1 MKIGKFIIIFFSVAV
16 FAVYINSCSYLT
28 YSTVTKSSNTD
39 SAYSEPEP
47 DYDVTLDFDYQD
59 FTSYLYM
66 GNRIENFTAYFNTYF
81 KAQQDYD
88 EAFDEFRLSF
98 IAIFNRSIDSLLV
111 NPPVTQSVKDKLN
124 KSIERSSKIIQFHKN
139 SKYIDD
145 AVLLIGKSYYFLSD
159 YINAERKFNEFLS
172 KFSSSVLTDEA
183 ILYLARTKNKLS
195 KDKEAENI
203 YLRLLENE
211 TEGEIKS
218 LAARDY
224 GVLEYRKGR
233 PEEAAKYF
241 RKSIEYTNDNV
252 RKAESQFILAK
263 LVSLYEPELAAAE
276 YNKVLDY
283 TSDFDLS
290 FYGRLNYAKGLTY
303 NKKFNLADEEL
314 TSLRKK
320 YRDEIG
326 YAQLVDL
333 ELANN
338 LYAQNKIN
346 EAMDKYYEVIVK
358 YPNSIASADAYYFI
372 GRHEEE
378 IENDYL
384 NALVNYKKSVQENA
398 SSDYYLLVSE
408 KVSDLDR
415 YFTLQS
421 EVTDSE
427 PINIPEN
434 NFEVEKYRA
443 FYNEEKGIEQFNET
457 NKGGN
462 NNDGNDKSG
471 NENDGDQRGDGKGK
485 SGGYKNHYF
494 KNPGDST
501 EDPIRDGKWDEE
513 QPRNPENSDPGG
525 NQNNPG
531 KKNNPGD
538 EKNSDKTEKDE
549 SATDI
554 DTSNVNTDSLKRVQ
568 EELDLKAKKDKEF
581 NGYYE
586 LAELFTYKLDRSDS
600 AEFYLNLLLQKFNEP
615 EQQSKVLYTLG
626 NFYKSTGKDV
636 KAMETFS
643 KLIGDYSNTIYAIE
657 AKKIIGEVITEDDVV
672 TGTSDIDFKKALE
685 LYNDQKYSEAVDLLR
700 NIRSNARQDSIKA
713 KALYGIGFVFENG
726 PLNKDSSLYYYGV
739 LRSEYPES
747 IYTQKISELLDYF
760 AALEENNAN
769 DSLNRN
775 SENDTLNDLSDTNNV
790 APQEIN
796 NEDDKK
802 EEVVN
807 PEDENNKT
815 ENTEVSPEET
825 GQDGKSQLTPEEIQE
840 MLREAEKEGGDP
852 PPPPPDN

>member
-1 MKIGKFIIIFFSVAV
+1 LKISRFIIIFISAVIFSI
-16 FAVYINSCSYLT
+16 YLNSCSYLT
-28 YSTVTKSSNTD
+28 YTTVTKSSNTD
-39 SAYSEPEP
+39 STYAESEP

-145 AVLLIGKSYYFLSD
+145 AVLLIGKSYYFLTD

-183 ILYLARTKNKLS
+183 ILYLARTKNKLG
-195 KDKEAENI
+195 KEKEAESI
-203 YLRLLENE
+203 YLSLLKNE

-224 GVLEYRKGR
+224 GVLEYSKGK
-233 PEEAAKYF
+233 PESAAKYF
-241 RKSIEYTNDNV
+241 RNSIEYTNDNV
-252 RKAESQFILAK
+252 RRAEGQFVLAK
-263 LVSLYEPELAAAE
+263 LVSIYKPELAAKE
-276 YNKVLDY
+276 YKEVLDY

-290 FYGRLNYAKGLTY
+290 FYGRLNYAKGLTF

-320 YRDEIG
+320 YRDEVG
-326 YAQLVDL
+326 YSQLVDL

-338 LYAQNKIN
+338 LFAQDKIN
-346 EAMDKYYEVIVK
+346 EAMNKYYEVIVK
-358 YPNSIASADAYYFI
+358 YPNSIASSDAYYFI
-372 GRHEEE
+372 GRYEEE
-378 IENDYL
+378 IKNDYL
-384 NALVNYKKSVQENA
+384 NALVNYKKSVQEN
-398 SSDYYLLVSE
+398 STSDYFTIVSE
-408 KVSDLDR
+408 KVADLDR

-421 EVTDSE
+421 EVSDSQPVE
-427 PINIPEN
+427 IPQEN
-434 NFEVEKYRA
+434 YEVEKYRA
-443 FYNEEKGIEQFNET
+443 FYNEEKGIEQLNET

-462 NNDGNDKSG
+462 NNNENNKSG
-471 NENDGDQRGDGKGK
+471 DENDGEQRGDGKGK
-485 SGGYKNHYF
+485 AGGSIILYF
-494 KNPGDST
+494 KNLRDTT
-501 EDPIRDGKWDEE
+501 EDPIREGKWNEE
-513 QPRNPENSDPGG
+513 QPENPKVTDPGG

-531 KKNNPGD
+531 KKNDGN
-538 EKNSDKTEKDE
+538 EKNTENNDASLE
-549 SATDI
+549 N
-554 DTSNVNTDSLKRVQ
+554 DTSVVNTDSLKRIQ
-568 EELDLKAKKDKEF
+568 DELDIKAKIEKEF

-600 AEFYLNLLLQKFNEP
+600 AEYYLKLLLQKFKEP
-615 EQQSKVLYTLG
+615 DQQSKVLYTLG

-636 KAMETFS
+636 KAQETFS
-643 KLIGDYSNTIYAIE
+643 KLIGDYSNTIYALE
-657 AKKIIGEVITEDDVV
+657 AKKIIGARLTDDDIV
-672 TGTSDIDFKKALE
+672 TGTADTDFKKALE
-685 LYNDQKYSEAVDLLR
+685 LYNDQKYTDAIEILR
-700 NIRSNARQDSIKA
+700 NVRANAVQDSIKA
-713 KALYGIGFVFENG
+713 KALYGIGFVYENG
-726 PLNKDSSLYYYGV
+726 TSNKDSSLYYYGV

-760 AALEENNAN
+760 AALEENDIYDSLKSKSIN
-769 DSLNRN
+769 DSLK
-775 SENDTLNDLSDTNNV
+775 DASDTNNV
-790 APQEIN
+790 APPQIN
-796 NEDDKK
+796 TEDDKK

-807 PEDENNKT
+807 PDDENKDK
-815 ENTEVSPEET
+815 ENMEVNPDNT
-825 GQDGKSQLTPEEIQE
+825 GTDGKSQLTPEEKQQL
-840 MLREAEKEGGDP
+840 LREAEKDGTD

>member
-1 MKIGKFIIIFFSVAV
+1 LKISRFIIIFFSVAV
-16 FAVYINSCSYLT
+16 FAVYLNSCSYLT
-28 YSTVTKSSNTD
+28 YTTVTKNSNTD
-39 SAYSEPEP
+39 STSSEPDP
-47 DYDVTLDFDYQD
+47 DYDVSLNFDYQD

-111 NPPVTQSVKDKLN
+111 NPPASQNVKDKLN

-172 KFSSSVLTDEA
+172 KFSSSELTDEA
-183 ILYLARTKNKLS
+183 ILYLARSKNKLN
-195 KDKEAENI
+195 KENEAENI
-203 YLRLLENE
+203 YLSLLKNE

-224 GVLEYRKGR
+224 GVLEYKKGR

-241 RKSIEYTNDNV
+241 RKAIEYTNDNV

-263 LVSLYEPELAAAE
+263 LVSLFKPELAANE
-276 YNKVLDY
+276 YKIVLDY

-303 NKKFNLADEEL
+303 NKKFSLADEEL

-338 LYAQNKIN
+338 LYAQNKLK

-358 YPNSIASADAYYFI
+358 YPNSVASADAYFFI

-398 SSDYYLLVSE
+398 SSDYYILVSE

-421 EVTDSE
+421 EVTDSQ
-427 PINIPEN
+427 PIDIPQE

-462 NNDGNDKSG
+462 NNEGNNKSG
-471 NENDGDQRGDGKGK
+471 DENDGDQRGDGKGGP
-485 SGGYKNHYF
+485 GGFNNYYF
-494 KNPGDST
+494 ENLRDST
-501 EDPIRDGKWDEE
+501 EDPIKEGKWDKE
-513 QPRNPENSDPGG
+513 QSDDQKNSGSDNSPNKDENNENNFNPG
-525 NQNNPG
+525 NQ
-531 KKNNPGD
+531 
-538 EKNSDKTEKDE
+538 DKTEKNDTE
-549 SATDI
+549 SKN
-554 DTSNVNTDSLKRVQ
+554 DTSVVNTDSLKQVQ
-568 EELDLKAKKDKEF
+568 EEIDLKTKIEKEF

-600 AEFYLNLLLQKFNEP
+600 AEFYLKLILQKFKEP
-615 EQQSKVLYTLG
+615 DQQSKVLYTLG

-636 KAMETFS
+636 KAQETFS

-672 TGTSDIDFKKALE
+672 TSTVDIDFKKALE
-685 LYNDQKYSEAVDLLR
+685 LYNDQKYTEAVDLLKS
-700 NIRSNARQDSIKA
+700 IRSNAKLDSIKA

-726 PLNKDSSLYYYGV
+726 SLNKDSSLYYYGV

-769 DSLNRN
+769 DSLNTN
-775 SENDTLNDLSDTNNV
+775 SGNDSLKNASDTNNV
-790 APQEIN
+790 APTEIN
-796 NEDDKK
+796 KEDEKK

-807 PEDENNKT
+807 PENENK
-815 ENTEVSPEET
+815 ENTDVNPEET
-825 GQDGKSQLTPEEIQE
+825 GTDVGKDQLTPEEIQE
-840 MLREAEKEGGDP
+840 MLKEAEKEGADP

>member
-1 MKIGKFIIIFFSVAV
+1 MKISRFIIIFFSVAV
-16 FAVYINSCSYLT
+16 FAVYLNSCSYLT
-28 YSTVTKSSNTD
+28 YTTVTKNSNTD
-39 SAYSEPEP
+39 STSSEPDP
-47 DYDVTLDFDYQD
+47 DYDVSLNFDYQD

-111 NPPVTQSVKDKLN
+111 NPPASQNVKDKLN

-172 KFSSSVLTDEA
+172 KFSSSELTDEA
-183 ILYLARTKNKLS
+183 ILYLARSKNKLN
-195 KDKEAENI
+195 KENEAENI
-203 YLRLLENE
+203 YLSLLKNE

-224 GVLEYRKGR
+224 GVLEYKKGR

-241 RKSIEYTNDNV
+241 RKAIEYTNDNV

-263 LVSLYEPELAAAE
+263 LVSLFKPELAANE
-276 YNKVLDY
+276 YKIVLDY

-303 NKKFNLADEEL
+303 NKKFSLADEEL

-338 LYAQNKIN
+338 LYAQNKLK

-358 YPNSIASADAYYFI
+358 YPNSVASADAYFFI

-398 SSDYYLLVSE
+398 SSDYYILVSE

-421 EVTDSE
+421 EVTDSQ
-427 PINIPEN
+427 PIDIPQE

-462 NNDGNDKSG
+462 NNEGNNKSG
-471 NENDGDQRGDGKGK
+471 DENDGDQRGDGKGGP
-485 SGGYKNHYF
+485 GGFNNYYF
-494 KNPGDST
+494 ENLSDST
-501 EDPIRDGKWDEE
+501 EDPIKEGKWDKE
-513 QPRNPENSDPGG
+513 QSDDQKNSGSDNSPNKNENNENNFNPG
-525 NQNNPG
+525 NQ
-531 KKNNPGD
+531 
-538 EKNSDKTEKDE
+538 DKTEKNDTE
-549 SATDI
+549 SKN
-554 DTSNVNTDSLKRVQ
+554 DTSVVNTDSLKQVQ
-568 EELDLKAKKDKEF
+568 EEIDLKTKIEKEF

-600 AEFYLNLLLQKFNEP
+600 AEFYLKLILQKFKEP
-615 EQQSKVLYTLG
+615 DQQSKVLYTLG

-636 KAMETFS
+636 KAQETFS

-672 TGTSDIDFKKALE
+672 TSTADIDFKKALE
-685 LYNDQKYSEAVDLLR
+685 LYNDQKYTEAVDLLR
-700 NIRSNARQDSIKA
+700 SIRSNAKLDSIKA

-726 PLNKDSSLYYYGV
+726 SLNKDSSLYYYGV

-769 DSLNRN
+769 DSLNTN
-775 SENDTLNDLSDTNNV
+775 SGNDSLKDASDTNNV
-790 APQEIN
+790 APTEIN
-796 NEDDKK
+796 NEDEKK

-807 PEDENNKT
+807 PENENK
-815 ENTEVSPEET
+815 ENTDVNPEESGT
-825 GQDGKSQLTPEEIQE
+825 DLGKDKLTPEEIQE
-840 MLREAEKEGGDP
+840 MLREAEKEGADP

>member
-1 MKIGKFIIIFFSVAV
+1 MKISRFIIIFFSVAV
-16 FAVYINSCSYLT
+16 FAVYLNSCSYLT
-28 YSTVTKSSNTD
+28 YTTVTKNSNTD
-39 SAYSEPEP
+39 STSSEPDP
-47 DYDVTLDFDYQD
+47 DYDVSLNFDYQD

-111 NPPVTQSVKDKLN
+111 NPPASQNVKDKLN

-172 KFSSSVLTDEA
+172 KFSSSELTDEA
-183 ILYLARTKNKLS
+183 ILYLARSKNKLN
-195 KDKEAENI
+195 KENEAENI
-203 YLRLLENE
+203 YLSLLKNE

-224 GVLEYRKGR
+224 GVLEYKKGR

-241 RKSIEYTNDNV
+241 RKAIEYTNDNV

-263 LVSLYEPELAAAE
+263 LVSLFKPELAANE
-276 YNKVLDY
+276 YKIVLDY

-303 NKKFNLADEEL
+303 NKKFSLADEEL

-338 LYAQNKIN
+338 LYAQNKLK

-358 YPNSIASADAYYFI
+358 YPNSVASADAYFFI

-398 SSDYYLLVSE
+398 SSDYYILVSE

-421 EVTDSE
+421 EVTDSQ
-427 PINIPEN
+427 PIDIPQE

-462 NNDGNDKSG
+462 NNEGNNKSG
-471 NENDGDQRGDGKGK
+471 DENDGDQRGDGKGGP
-485 SGGYKNHYF
+485 GGFNNYYF
-494 KNPGDST
+494 ENLRDST
-501 EDPIRDGKWDEE
+501 EDPIKEGKWDKE
-513 QPRNPENSDPGG
+513 QSDDQKNSGSDNSPNKNENNENNFNPG
-525 NQNNPG
+525 NQ
-531 KKNNPGD
+531 
-538 EKNSDKTEKDE
+538 DKTEKNDTE
-549 SATDI
+549 SKN
-554 DTSNVNTDSLKRVQ
+554 DTSVVNTDSLKQVQ
-568 EELDLKAKKDKEF
+568 EEIDLKTKIEKEF

-600 AEFYLNLLLQKFNEP
+600 AEFYLKLILQKFKEP
-615 EQQSKVLYTLG
+615 DQQSKVLYTLG

-636 KAMETFS
+636 KAQETFS

-672 TGTSDIDFKKALE
+672 TSTADIDFKKALE
-685 LYNDQKYSEAVDLLR
+685 LYNDQKYTEAVDLLR
-700 NIRSNARQDSIKA
+700 SIRSNAKLDSIRA

-726 PLNKDSSLYYYGV
+726 SLNKDSSLYYYGV

-769 DSLNRN
+769 DSLNTN
-775 SENDTLNDLSDTNNV
+775 SGNDSLKDASDTNNV
-790 APQEIN
+790 APTEIN
-796 NEDDKK
+796 NEDEKK

-807 PEDENNKT
+807 PENENK
-815 ENTEVSPEET
+815 ENTDVNPEET
-825 GQDGKSQLTPEEIQE
+825 GTDVGKDQLTPEEIQE
-840 MLREAEKEGGDP
+840 MLKEAEKEGADP

>member
-1 MKIGKFIIIFFSVAV
+1 LKISRFIIIFFSVAV
-16 FAVYINSCSYLT
+16 FAVYLNSCSYLT
-28 YSTVTKSSNTD
+28 YTTVTKNSNTD
-39 SAYSEPEP
+39 STSSEPDP
-47 DYDVTLDFDYQD
+47 DYDVSLNFDYQD

-111 NPPVTQSVKDKLN
+111 NPPASQNVKDKLN

-172 KFSSSVLTDEA
+172 KFSSSELTDEA
-183 ILYLARTKNKLS
+183 ILYLARSKNKLN
-195 KDKEAENI
+195 KENEAENI
-203 YLRLLENE
+203 YLSLLKNE

-224 GVLEYRKGR
+224 GVLEYKKGR

-241 RKSIEYTNDNV
+241 RKAIEYTNDNV

-263 LVSLYEPELAAAE
+263 LVSLFKPELAANE
-276 YNKVLDY
+276 YKIVLDY

-303 NKKFNLADEEL
+303 NKKFSLADEEL

-338 LYAQNKIN
+338 LYAQNKLK

-358 YPNSIASADAYYFI
+358 YPNSVASADAYFFI

-398 SSDYYLLVSE
+398 SSDYYILVSE

-421 EVTDSE
+421 EVTDSQ
-427 PINIPEN
+427 PIDIPQE

-462 NNDGNDKSG
+462 NNEGNNKSG
-471 NENDGDQRGDGKGK
+471 DENDGDQRGDGKGGP
-485 SGGYKNHYF
+485 GGFNNYYF
-494 KNPGDST
+494 ENLRDST
-501 EDPIRDGKWDEE
+501 EDPIKEGKWDKE
-513 QPRNPENSDPGG
+513 QSDDQKNSGSDNSPNKNENNENNFNPG
-525 NQNNPG
+525 NQ
-531 KKNNPGD
+531 
-538 EKNSDKTEKDE
+538 DKTEKNDTE
-549 SATDI
+549 SKN
-554 DTSNVNTDSLKRVQ
+554 DTSVVNTDSLKQVQ
-568 EELDLKAKKDKEF
+568 EEIDLKTKIEKEF

-600 AEFYLNLLLQKFNEP
+600 AEFYLKLILQKFKEP
-615 EQQSKVLYTLG
+615 DQQSKVLYTLG

-636 KAMETFS
+636 KAQETFS

-672 TGTSDIDFKKALE
+672 TSTADIDFKKALE
-685 LYNDQKYSEAVDLLR
+685 LYNDQKYTEAVDLLR
-700 NIRSNARQDSIKA
+700 SIRSNAKLDSIKA

-726 PLNKDSSLYYYGV
+726 SLNKDSSLYYYGV

-769 DSLNRN
+769 DSLNTN
-775 SENDTLNDLSDTNNV
+775 SGNDSLKDASDTNNV
-790 APQEIN
+790 APTEIN
-796 NEDDKK
+796 NEDEKK

-807 PEDENNKT
+807 PENENK
-815 ENTEVSPEET
+815 ENTDVNPEET
-825 GQDGKSQLTPEEIQE
+825 GTDVGKDQLTPEEIQE
-840 MLREAEKEGGDP
+840 MLKEAEKEGADP

>member
-1 MKIGKFIIIFFSVAV
+1 MKISRFIIIFFSVAV
-16 FAVYINSCSYLT
+16 FAVYLNSCSYLT
-28 YSTVTKSSNTD
+28 YTTVTKNSNTD
-39 SAYSEPEP
+39 STSSEPDP
-47 DYDVTLDFDYQD
+47 DYDVSLNFDYQD

-111 NPPVTQSVKDKLN
+111 NPPASQNVKDKLN

-172 KFSSSVLTDEA
+172 KFSSSELTDEA
-183 ILYLARTKNKLS
+183 ILYLARSKNKLN
-195 KDKEAENI
+195 KENEAENI
-203 YLRLLENE
+203 YLSLLKNE

-224 GVLEYRKGR
+224 GVLEYKKGR

-241 RKSIEYTNDNV
+241 RKAIEYTNDNV

-263 LVSLYEPELAAAE
+263 LVSLFKPELAANE
-276 YNKVLDY
+276 YKIVLDY

-303 NKKFNLADEEL
+303 NKKFSLADEEL

-338 LYAQNKIN
+338 LYAQNKLK

-358 YPNSIASADAYYFI
+358 YPNSVASADAYFFI

-398 SSDYYLLVSE
+398 SSDYYILVSE

-421 EVTDSE
+421 EVTDSQ
-427 PINIPEN
+427 PIDIPQE

-462 NNDGNDKSG
+462 NNEGNNKSG
-471 NENDGDQRGDGKGK
+471 DENDGDQRGDGKGGP
-485 SGGYKNHYF
+485 GGFNNYYF
-494 KNPGDST
+494 ENLSDST
-501 EDPIRDGKWDEE
+501 EDPIKEGKWDKE
-513 QPRNPENSDPGG
+513 QSDDQKNSGSDNSPNKNENNENNFNPG
-525 NQNNPG
+525 NQ
-531 KKNNPGD
+531 
-538 EKNSDKTEKDE
+538 DKTEKNDTE
-549 SATDI
+549 SKN
-554 DTSNVNTDSLKRVQ
+554 DTSVVNTDSLKQVQ
-568 EELDLKAKKDKEF
+568 EEIDLKTKIEKEF

-600 AEFYLNLLLQKFNEP
+600 AEFYLKLILQKFKEP
-615 EQQSKVLYTLG
+615 DQQSKVLYTLG

-636 KAMETFS
+636 KAQETFS

-672 TGTSDIDFKKALE
+672 TSTADIDFKKALE
-685 LYNDQKYSEAVDLLR
+685 LYNDQKYTEAVDLLKS
-700 NIRSNARQDSIKA
+700 IRSNAKLDSIKA

-726 PLNKDSSLYYYGV
+726 SLNKDSSLYYYGV

-769 DSLNRN
+769 DSLNTN
-775 SENDTLNDLSDTNNV
+775 SGNDSLKDASDTNNV
-790 APQEIN
+790 APTEIN
-796 NEDDKK
+796 NEDEKK

-807 PEDENNKT
+807 PENENK
-815 ENTEVSPEET
+815 ENTDVNPEET
-825 GQDGKSQLTPEEIQE
+825 GTDVGKDQLTPEEIQE
-840 MLREAEKEGGDP
+840 MLKEAEKEGADP

>member
-1 MKIGKFIIIFFSVAV
+1 MKISRFIIIFFSVAV
-16 FAVYINSCSYLT
+16 FAVYLNSCSYLT
-28 YSTVTKSSNTD
+28 YTTVTKNSNTD
-39 SAYSEPEP
+39 STSSEPDP
-47 DYDVTLDFDYQD
+47 DYDVSLNFDYQD

-111 NPPVTQSVKDKLN
+111 NPPASQNVKDKLN

-172 KFSSSVLTDEA
+172 KFSSSELTDEA
-183 ILYLARTKNKLS
+183 ILYLARSKNKLN
-195 KDKEAENI
+195 KENEAENI
-203 YLRLLENE
+203 YLSLLKNE

-224 GVLEYRKGR
+224 GVLEYKKGR

-241 RKSIEYTNDNV
+241 RKAIEYTNDNV

-263 LVSLYEPELAAAE
+263 LVSLFKPELAANE
-276 YNKVLDY
+276 YKIVLDY

-303 NKKFNLADEEL
+303 NKKFSLADEEL

-338 LYAQNKIN
+338 LYAQNKLK

-358 YPNSIASADAYYFI
+358 YPNSVASADAYFFI

-398 SSDYYLLVSE
+398 SSDYYILVSE

-421 EVTDSE
+421 EVTDSQ
-427 PINIPEN
+427 PIDIPQE

-462 NNDGNDKSG
+462 NNEGNNKSG
-471 NENDGDQRGDGKGK
+471 DENDGDQRGDGKGGP
-485 SGGYKNHYF
+485 GGFNNIYF
-494 KNPGDST
+494 ENLRDST
-501 EDPIRDGKWDEE
+501 EDPIKEGKWDKE
-513 QPRNPENSDPGG
+513 QSDDQKNSGSDNSPNKNENNENNFNPG
-525 NQNNPG
+525 NQ
-531 KKNNPGD
+531 
-538 EKNSDKTEKDE
+538 DKTEKNDTE
-549 SATDI
+549 SKN
-554 DTSNVNTDSLKRVQ
+554 DTSVVNTDSLKQVQ
-568 EELDLKAKKDKEF
+568 EEIDLKTKIEKEF

-600 AEFYLNLLLQKFNEP
+600 AEFYLKLILQKFKEP
-615 EQQSKVLYTLG
+615 DQQSKVLYTLG

-636 KAMETFS
+636 KAQETFS

-672 TGTSDIDFKKALE
+672 TSTADIDFKKALE
-685 LYNDQKYSEAVDLLR
+685 LYNDQKYTEAVDLLKS
-700 NIRSNARQDSIKA
+700 IRSNAKLDSIKA

-726 PLNKDSSLYYYGV
+726 SLNKDSSLYYYGV

-769 DSLNRN
+769 DSLNTN
-775 SENDTLNDLSDTNNV
+775 SGNDSLKDASDTNNV
-790 APQEIN
+790 APTEIN
-796 NEDDKK
+796 NEDEKK

-807 PEDENNKT
+807 PENENK
-815 ENTEVSPEET
+815 ENTDVNPEET
-825 GQDGKSQLTPEEIQE
+825 GTDVGKDQLTPEEIQE
-840 MLREAEKEGGDP
+840 MLKEAEKEGADP

>member
-1 MKIGKFIIIFFSVAV
+1 MKIGRYIIILFSVTA
-16 FAVYINSCSYLT
+16 FAVYLSSCSYLT
-28 YSTVTKSSNTD
+28 YTTVTKSSITD
-39 SAYSEPEP
+39 STYTESDP

-111 NPPVTQSVKDKLN
+111 NPPASQNVKDKLN

-183 ILYLARTKNKLS
+183 ILYLARTKNKLN
-195 KDKEAENI
+195 KEKEAENI
-203 YLRLLENE
+203 YLSLLKNE
-211 TEGEIKS
+211 TDGEIKS

-263 LVSLYEPELAAAE
+263 LVSLYKPELAANE
-276 YNKVLDY
+276 YKKVLDY

-303 NKKFNLADEEL
+303 NKKFNPADEEL

-358 YPNSIASADAYYFI
+358 YPNSIASSDAYYFI

-408 KVSDLDR
+408 KVTDLDR

-421 EVTDSE
+421 EVTDSQ
-427 PINIPEN
+427 PIEIPQE
-434 NFEVEKYRA
+434 NFEVERYRA
-443 FYNEEKGIEQFNET
+443 FYNEEKGIDQFNET

-462 NNDGNDKSG
+462 NNEGNNKSG

-485 SGGYKNHYF
+485 PGGFKNHYF
-494 KNPGDST
+494 ENLRDTT
-501 EDPIRDGKWDEE
+501 EDPIREGKWEE
-513 QPRNPENSDPGG
+513 GQPEDQRNTDPGG

-531 KKNNPGD
+531 KGNNDGD
-538 EKNSDKTEKDE
+538 ERNTENNDASTE
-549 SATDI
+549 N
-554 DTSNVNTDSLKRVQ
+554 DTNIVNTDSLKKVQ
-568 EELDLKAKKDKEF
+568 EELDIKAKFEKEF

-600 AEFYLNLLLQKFNEP
+600 AEFYLKLLLQKFNEP

-672 TGTSDIDFKKALE
+672 TGSADIDFKKALE
-685 LYNDQKYSEAVDLLR
+685 LYNDQKYSEAIDLLR
-700 NIRSNARQDSIKA
+700 SIKSNAKQDSIKA
-713 KALYGIGFVFENG
+713 KALYGIGFVYENG
-726 PLNKDSSLYYYGV
+726 FLNKDSSLYYYGV

-775 SENDTLNDLSDTNNV
+775 SENDSLKDASDTNNV
-790 APQEIN
+790 APPQIN

-807 PEDENNKT
+807 PEDENQNSD
-815 ENTEVSPEET
+815 NTEVNPDNS
-825 GQDGKSQLTPEEIQE
+825 GLDGKGQLTPEEIQE
-840 MLREAEKEGGDP
+840 MLRDAEKEGND

>member
-1 MKIGKFIIIFFSVAV
+1 LKISRFIIIFFSVAV
-16 FAVYINSCSYLT
+16 FAVYLNSCSYLT
-28 YSTVTKSSNTD
+28 YTTVTKNSNTD
-39 SAYSEPEP
+39 STSSEPDP
-47 DYDVTLDFDYQD
+47 DYDVSLNFDYQD

-111 NPPVTQSVKDKLN
+111 NPPASQNVKDKLN

-172 KFSSSVLTDEA
+172 KFSSSELTDEA
-183 ILYLARTKNKLS
+183 ILYLARSKNKLN
-195 KDKEAENI
+195 KENEAENI
-203 YLRLLENE
+203 YLSLLKNE

-224 GVLEYRKGR
+224 GVLEYKKGR

-241 RKSIEYTNDNV
+241 RKAIEYTNDNV

-263 LVSLYEPELAAAE
+263 LVSLFKPELAANE
-276 YNKVLDY
+276 YKIVLDY

-303 NKKFNLADEEL
+303 NKKFSLADEEL

-338 LYAQNKIN
+338 LYAQNKLK

-358 YPNSIASADAYYFI
+358 YPNSVASADAYFFI

-398 SSDYYLLVSE
+398 SSDYYILVSE

-421 EVTDSE
+421 EVTDSQ
-427 PINIPEN
+427 PIDIPQE

-462 NNDGNDKSG
+462 NNEGNNKSG
-471 NENDGDQRGDGKGK
+471 DENDGDQRGDGKGGP
-485 SGGYKNHYF
+485 GGFNNYYF
-494 KNPGDST
+494 ENLRDST
-501 EDPIRDGKWDEE
+501 EDPIKEGKWDKE
-513 QPRNPENSDPGG
+513 QSDDQKNSGSDNSPNKNENNENNFNPG
-525 NQNNPG
+525 NQ
-531 KKNNPGD
+531 
-538 EKNSDKTEKDE
+538 DKTEKNDTE
-549 SATDI
+549 SKN
-554 DTSNVNTDSLKRVQ
+554 DTSVVNTDSLKQVQ
-568 EELDLKAKKDKEF
+568 EEIDLKTKIEKEF

-600 AEFYLNLLLQKFNEP
+600 AEFYLKLILQKFKEP
-615 EQQSKVLYTLG
+615 DQQSKVLYTLG

-636 KAMETFS
+636 KAQETFS

-672 TGTSDIDFKKALE
+672 TSTADIDFKKALE
-685 LYNDQKYSEAVDLLR
+685 LYNDQKYTEAVDLLKS
-700 NIRSNARQDSIKA
+700 IRSNAKLDSIKA

-726 PLNKDSSLYYYGV
+726 SLNKDSSLYYYGV

-769 DSLNRN
+769 DSLNTN
-775 SENDTLNDLSDTNNV
+775 SGNDSLKDASDTNNV
-790 APQEIN
+790 APTEIN
-796 NEDDKK
+796 NEDEKK

-807 PEDENNKT
+807 PENENK
-815 ENTEVSPEET
+815 ENTDVNPEET
-825 GQDGKSQLTPEEIQE
+825 GTDVGKDQLTPEEIQE
-840 MLREAEKEGGDP
+840 MLKEAEKEGADP

>member
-1 MKIGKFIIIFFSVAV
+1 MKISRFIIIFFSVAV
-16 FAVYINSCSYLT
+16 FAVYLNSCSYLT
-28 YSTVTKSSNTD
+28 YTTVTKNSNTD
-39 SAYSEPEP
+39 STSSEPDP
-47 DYDVTLDFDYQD
+47 DYDVSLNFDYQD

-111 NPPVTQSVKDKLN
+111 NPPASQNVKDKLN

-172 KFSSSVLTDEA
+172 KFSSSELTDEA
-183 ILYLARTKNKLS
+183 ILYLARSKNKLN
-195 KDKEAENI
+195 KENEAENI
-203 YLRLLENE
+203 YLSLLKNE

-224 GVLEYRKGR
+224 GVLEYKKGR

-241 RKSIEYTNDNV
+241 RKAIEYTNDNV

-263 LVSLYEPELAAAE
+263 LVSLFKPELAANE
-276 YNKVLDY
+276 YKIVLDY

-303 NKKFNLADEEL
+303 NKKFSLADEEL

-338 LYAQNKIN
+338 LYAQNKLK

-358 YPNSIASADAYYFI
+358 YPNSVASADAYFFI

-398 SSDYYLLVSE
+398 SSDYYILVSE

-421 EVTDSE
+421 EVTDSQ
-427 PINIPEN
+427 PIDIPQE

-462 NNDGNDKSG
+462 NNEGNNKSG
-471 NENDGDQRGDGKGK
+471 DENDGDQRGDGKGGP
-485 SGGYKNHYF
+485 GGFNNYYF
-494 KNPGDST
+494 ENLRDST
-501 EDPIRDGKWDEE
+501 EDPIKEGKWDKE
-513 QPRNPENSDPGG
+513 QSDDQKNSGSDNSPNKDENNENNFNPG
-525 NQNNPG
+525 NQ
-531 KKNNPGD
+531 
-538 EKNSDKTEKDE
+538 DKTEKNDTE
-549 SATDI
+549 SKN
-554 DTSNVNTDSLKRVQ
+554 DTSVVNTDSLKQVQ
-568 EELDLKAKKDKEF
+568 EEIDLKTKIEKEF

-600 AEFYLNLLLQKFNEP
+600 AEFYLKLILQKFKEP
-615 EQQSKVLYTLG
+615 DQQSKVLYTLG

-636 KAMETFS
+636 KAQETFS

-672 TGTSDIDFKKALE
+672 TSTVDIDFKKALE
-685 LYNDQKYSEAVDLLR
+685 LYNDQKYTEAVDLLKS
-700 NIRSNARQDSIKA
+700 IRSNAKLDSIKA

-726 PLNKDSSLYYYGV
+726 SLNKDSSLYYYGV

-769 DSLNRN
+769 DSLNTN
-775 SENDTLNDLSDTNNV
+775 SGNDSLKNASDTNNV
-790 APQEIN
+790 APTEIN
-796 NEDDKK
+796 KEDEKK

-807 PEDENNKT
+807 PENENK
-815 ENTEVSPEET
+815 ENTDVNPEET
-825 GQDGKSQLTPEEIQE
+825 GTDVGKDQLTPEEIQE
-840 MLREAEKEGGDP
+840 MLKEAEKEGADP

>member
-1 MKIGKFIIIFFSVAV
+1 LKISRFIIIFFSVAV
-16 FAVYINSCSYLT
+16 FAVYLNSCSYLT
-28 YSTVTKSSNTD
+28 YTTVTKNSNTD
-39 SAYSEPEP
+39 STSSEPDP
-47 DYDVTLDFDYQD
+47 DYDVSLNFDYQD

-111 NPPVTQSVKDKLN
+111 NPPASQNVKDKLN

-172 KFSSSVLTDEA
+172 KFSSSELTDEA
-183 ILYLARTKNKLS
+183 ILYLARSKNKLN
-195 KDKEAENI
+195 KENEAENI
-203 YLRLLENE
+203 YLSLLKNE

-224 GVLEYRKGR
+224 GVLEYKKGR

-241 RKSIEYTNDNV
+241 RKAIEYTNDNV

-263 LVSLYEPELAAAE
+263 LVSLFKPELAANE
-276 YNKVLDY
+276 YKIVLDY

-303 NKKFNLADEEL
+303 NKKFSLADEEL

-338 LYAQNKIN
+338 LYAQNKLK

-358 YPNSIASADAYYFI
+358 YPNSVASADAYFFI

-398 SSDYYLLVSE
+398 SSDYYILVSE

-421 EVTDSE
+421 EVTDSQ
-427 PINIPEN
+427 PIDIPQE

-462 NNDGNDKSG
+462 NNEGNNKSG
-471 NENDGDQRGDGKGK
+471 DENDGDQRGDGKGGP
-485 SGGYKNHYF
+485 GGFNNYYF
-494 KNPGDST
+494 ENLSDST
-501 EDPIRDGKWDEE
+501 EDPIKEGKWDKE
-513 QPRNPENSDPGG
+513 QSDDQKNSGSDNSPNKNENNENNFNPG
-525 NQNNPG
+525 NQ
-531 KKNNPGD
+531 
-538 EKNSDKTEKDE
+538 DKTEKNDTE
-549 SATDI
+549 SKN
-554 DTSNVNTDSLKRVQ
+554 DTSVVNTDSLKQVQ
-568 EELDLKAKKDKEF
+568 EEIDLKTKIEKEF

-600 AEFYLNLLLQKFNEP
+600 AEFYLKLILQKFKEP
-615 EQQSKVLYTLG
+615 DQQSKVLYTLG

-636 KAMETFS
+636 KAQETFS

-672 TGTSDIDFKKALE
+672 TSTADIDFKKALE
-685 LYNDQKYSEAVDLLR
+685 LYNDQKYTEAVDLLR
-700 NIRSNARQDSIKA
+700 SIRSNAKLDSIKA

-726 PLNKDSSLYYYGV
+726 SLNKDSSLYYYGV

-769 DSLNRN
+769 DSLNTN
-775 SENDTLNDLSDTNNV
+775 SGNDSLKDASDTNNV
-790 APQEIN
+790 APTEIN
-796 NEDDKK
+796 NEDEKK

-807 PEDENNKT
+807 PENENK
-815 ENTEVSPEET
+815 ENTDVNPEESGT
-825 GQDGKSQLTPEEIQE
+825 DLGKDKLTPEEIQE
-840 MLREAEKEGGDP
+840 MLREAEKEGADP

>member
-1 MKIGKFIIIFFSVAV
+1 MKISRFIIIFFSVAV
-16 FAVYINSCSYLT
+16 FAVYLNSCSYLT
-28 YSTVTKSSNTD
+28 YTTVTKNSNTD
-39 SAYSEPEP
+39 STSSEPDP
-47 DYDVTLDFDYQD
+47 DYDVSLNFDYQD

-111 NPPVTQSVKDKLN
+111 NPPASQNVKDKLN

-172 KFSSSVLTDEA
+172 KFSSSELTDEA
-183 ILYLARTKNKLS
+183 ILYLARSKNKLN
-195 KDKEAENI
+195 KENEAENI
-203 YLRLLENE
+203 YLSLLKNE

-224 GVLEYRKGR
+224 GVLEYKKGR

-241 RKSIEYTNDNV
+241 RKAIEYTNDNV

-263 LVSLYEPELAAAE
+263 LVSLFKPELAANE
-276 YNKVLDY
+276 YKIVLDY

-303 NKKFNLADEEL
+303 NKKFSLADEEL

-338 LYAQNKIN
+338 LYAQNKLK

-358 YPNSIASADAYYFI
+358 YPNSVASADAYFFI

-398 SSDYYLLVSE
+398 SSDYYILVSE

-421 EVTDSE
+421 EVTDSQ
-427 PINIPEN
+427 PIDIPQE

-462 NNDGNDKSG
+462 NNEGNNKSG
-471 NENDGDQRGDGKGK
+471 DENDGDQRGDGKGGP
-485 SGGYKNHYF
+485 GGFNNYYF
-494 KNPGDST
+494 ENLRDST
-501 EDPIRDGKWDEE
+501 EDPIKEGKWDKE
-513 QPRNPENSDPGG
+513 QSDDQKNSGSDNSPNKNENNENNFNPG
-525 NQNNPG
+525 NQ
-531 KKNNPGD
+531 
-538 EKNSDKTEKDE
+538 DKTEKNDTE
-549 SATDI
+549 SKN
-554 DTSNVNTDSLKRVQ
+554 DTSVVNTDSLKQVQ
-568 EELDLKAKKDKEF
+568 EEIDLKTKIEKEF

-600 AEFYLNLLLQKFNEP
+600 AEFYLKLILQKFKEP
-615 EQQSKVLYTLG
+615 DQQSKVLYTLG

-636 KAMETFS
+636 KAQETFS

-672 TGTSDIDFKKALE
+672 TSTADIDFKKALE
-685 LYNDQKYSEAVDLLR
+685 LYNDQKYTEAVDLLR
-700 NIRSNARQDSIKA
+700 SIRSNAKLDSIKA

-726 PLNKDSSLYYYGV
+726 SLNKDSSLYYYGV

-769 DSLNRN
+769 DSLNTN
-775 SENDTLNDLSDTNNV
+775 SGNDSLKDASDTNNV
-790 APQEIN
+790 APTEIN
-796 NEDDKK
+796 NEDEKK

-807 PEDENNKT
+807 PENENK
-815 ENTEVSPEET
+815 ENTDVNPEET
-825 GQDGKSQLTPEEIQE
+825 GTDVGKDQLTPEEIQE
-840 MLREAEKEGGDP
+840 MLKEAEKEGADP

>member
-1 MKIGKFIIIFFSVAV
+1 MKISRFIIIFFSVAV
-16 FAVYINSCSYLT
+16 FAVYLNSCSYLT
-28 YSTVTKSSNTD
+28 YTTVTKNSNTD
-39 SAYSEPEP
+39 STSSEPDP
-47 DYDVTLDFDYQD
+47 DYDVSLNFDYQD

-111 NPPVTQSVKDKLN
+111 NPPASQNVKDKLN

-172 KFSSSVLTDEA
+172 KFSSSELTDEA
-183 ILYLARTKNKLS
+183 ILYLARSKNKLN
-195 KDKEAENI
+195 KENEAENI
-203 YLRLLENE
+203 YLSLLKNE

-224 GVLEYRKGR
+224 GVLEYKKGR

-241 RKSIEYTNDNV
+241 RKAIEYTNDNV

-263 LVSLYEPELAAAE
+263 LVSLFKPELAANE
-276 YNKVLDY
+276 YKIVLDY

-303 NKKFNLADEEL
+303 NKKFSLADEEL

-338 LYAQNKIN
+338 LYAQNKLK

-358 YPNSIASADAYYFI
+358 YPNSVASADAYFFI

-398 SSDYYLLVSE
+398 SSDYYILVSE

-421 EVTDSE
+421 EVTDSQ
-427 PINIPEN
+427 PIDIPQE

-462 NNDGNDKSG
+462 NNEGNNKSG
-471 NENDGDQRGDGKGK
+471 DENDGDQRGDGKGGP
-485 SGGYKNHYF
+485 GGFNNYYF
-494 KNPGDST
+494 ENLRDST
-501 EDPIRDGKWDEE
+501 EDPIKEGKWDKE
-513 QPRNPENSDPGG
+513 QSDDQKNSGSDNSPNKNENNENNFNPG
-525 NQNNPG
+525 NQ
-531 KKNNPGD
+531 
-538 EKNSDKTEKDE
+538 DKTEKNDTE
-549 SATDI
+549 SKN
-554 DTSNVNTDSLKRVQ
+554 DTSVVNTDSLKQVQ
-568 EELDLKAKKDKEF
+568 EEIDLKTKIEKEF

-600 AEFYLNLLLQKFNEP
+600 AEFYLKLILQKFKEP
-615 EQQSKVLYTLG
+615 DQQSKVLYTLG

-636 KAMETFS
+636 KAQETFS

-672 TGTSDIDFKKALE
+672 TSTADIDFKKALE
-685 LYNDQKYSEAVDLLR
+685 LYNDQKYTEAVDLLKS
-700 NIRSNARQDSIKA
+700 IRSNAKLDSIKA

-726 PLNKDSSLYYYGV
+726 SLNKDSSLYYYGV

-769 DSLNRN
+769 DSLNTN
-775 SENDTLNDLSDTNNV
+775 SGNDSLKDASDTNNV
-790 APQEIN
+790 APTEIN
-796 NEDDKK
+796 NEDEKK

-807 PEDENNKT
+807 PENENK
-815 ENTEVSPEET
+815 ENTDVNPEET
-825 GQDGKSQLTPEEIQE
+825 GTDVGKDQLTPEEIQE
-840 MLREAEKEGGDP
+840 MLKEAEKEGADP